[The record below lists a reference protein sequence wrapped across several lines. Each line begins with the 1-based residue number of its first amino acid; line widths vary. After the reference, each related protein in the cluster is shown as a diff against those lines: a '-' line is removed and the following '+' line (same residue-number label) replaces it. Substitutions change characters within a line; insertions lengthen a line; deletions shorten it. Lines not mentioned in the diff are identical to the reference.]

1 MQVDFHTYVTSVSF
15 EKYKYRCHMCVCV
28 CEYLTN
34 IMTDMAFF
42 STNTRSKRSWK
53 TKTFVAFV
61 FQWALSLSWFSVNC
75 VAVSDRG
82 ARQSK
87 HSLEKRREASSGS
100 VVMPLSPSSNIIILS
115 WLLLFRQV
123 PGWQQAS
130 KLCRSSTCRER
141 TTASTSASLPGQPI
155 SLHRFVVKVVL
166 IDIANRHCEKKS
178 IMHGQ

>member
-1 MQVDFHTYVTSVSF
+1 MIIN
-15 EKYKYRCHMCVCV
+15 CVCV
-28 CEYLTN
+28 P
-34 IMTDMAFF
+34 
-42 STNTRSKRSWK
+42 
-53 TKTFVAFV
+53 V
-61 FQWALSLSWFSVNC
+61 F
-75 VAVSDRG
+75 DG
-82 ARQSK
+82 GTGQSK

-166 IDIANRHCEKKS
+166 IDITISTGIVRRKASCMANKTSQELRMLS
-178 IMHGQ
+178 IVTINCQVTKIVMNSGSQLSEL